1 MEMSARLTKVQ
12 LTLVG
17 TADFAR
23 DRKLIVSKFGK
34 PENEIERDEQ
44 VAEGEDQ
51 NAEWVME
58 YNTENPRAMLNWLLD
73 DCHLPSVTGL
83 YVVR

>member
-34 PENEIERDEQ
+34 PENESERDE
-44 VAEGEDQ
+44 
-51 NAEWVME
+51 NAEWMME
-58 YNTENPRAMLNWLLD
+58 YSVENPRAMLDWLLD

>member
-1 MEMSARLTKVQ
+1 MEMNARLTKVQ

-23 DRKLIVSKFGK
+23 DCKLIVSKFGQ
-34 PENEIERDEQ
+34 PVNESERDE
-44 VAEGEDQ
+44 
-51 NAEWVME
+51 NAEWMME
-58 YNTENPRAMLNWLLD
+58 YSVENPRAMLDWLLD